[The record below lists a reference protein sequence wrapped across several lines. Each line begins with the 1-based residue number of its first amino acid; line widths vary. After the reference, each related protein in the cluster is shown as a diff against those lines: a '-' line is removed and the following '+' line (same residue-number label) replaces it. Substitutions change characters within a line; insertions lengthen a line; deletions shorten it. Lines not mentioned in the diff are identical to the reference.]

1 MTDKTYKVRVWAV
14 VRNQSS
20 KKKPSFVVRWTVAG
34 EPQSATFGTKGLV
47 DRFRGR
53 LIRATED
60 GEAFDLESGLP
71 ESMQKAKQATSAL
84 TFALAYM
91 DMKWP
96 GAAAKSR
103 DSMTDALATALP
115 ALVKDS
121 DGRPDVVTL
130 RRALRLFVLPP
141 TRRKLP
147 RPGDITKAVAW
158 LEKRSLPIT
167 GLADAKTVHGVLDA
181 LGLKLDG
188 SAASAETL
196 RRKRSVVYNL
206 LDYAVELE
214 HLPVNPIDKLK
225 RKRVM
230 VASSVD
236 RRSVANPVQ
245 ARELLA
251 AVTYVG
257 GHKRAGGRRLRAFF
271 AVLYYAGTRPA
282 EAVNLRRADCV
293 LPTSGWGSLT
303 LHTTRPAAGKTWTD
317 SGQAHDERGLKQRA
331 DKDTRHVPIPP
342 QLVAILLAHIEEF
355 GTAKD
360 GRLFPSE
367 RRGVLASSTYSRV
380 WKEARKLALTEEQ
393 VISPLAARPYDLRHA
408 CASLWL
414 NSGVPATEVAER
426 LGHSVDVLLKI
437 YAKCI
442 DGQRDLINQRI
453 SDGLGDES

>member
-1 MTDKTYKVRVWAV
+1 MTDKTYRVRVWAV
-14 VRNQSS
+14 VRNKSS
-20 KKKPSFVVRWTVAG
+20 KKPSFVGPWTVAG
-34 EPQSATFGTKGLV
+34 EPQSATFGTSGLA

-53 LIRATED
+53 LVRATED

-71 ESMQKAKQATSAL
+71 KPMQKAKQATSAL

-96 GAAAKSR
+96 GAAARSR
-103 DSMTDALATALP
+103 DSMTDALATAPP

-121 DGRPDVVTL
+121 DGRPDSVTL
-130 RRALRLFVLPP
+130 RRALRQ
-141 TRRKLP
+141 LP
-147 RPGDITKAVAW
+147 RPGDVAKAVTW
-158 LEKRSLPIT
+158 LEKRSLPIA

-188 SAASAETL
+188 TAAGAETL

-271 AVLYYAGTRPA
+271 AVLYYAGTRTA
-282 EAVNLRRADCV
+282 EAVNLRRADSV
-293 LPTSGWGSLT
+293 LPTSGWGLA
-303 LHTTRPAAGKTWTD
+303 HPAHHPAGGGKD
-317 SGQAHDERGLKQRA
+317 LDGQRAGARRAGLKRLA
-331 DKDTRHVPIPP
+331 EKDTRHVPIPLSASRCDP
-342 QLVAILLAHIEEF
+342 ACVHLRVRH
-355 GTAKD
+355 G
-360 GRLFPSE
+360 E
-367 RRGVLASSTYSRV
+367 RRPTLP
-380 WKEARKLALTEEQ
+380 E
-393 VISPLAARPYDLRHA
+393 
-408 CASLWL
+408 
-414 NSGVPATEVAER
+414 
-426 LGHSVDVLLKI
+426 
-437 YAKCI
+437 
-442 DGQRDLINQRI
+442 
-453 SDGLGDES
+453 